1 MIRAWHRHVAQR
13 SGLPS
18 SLCDPERTVLPEEF
32 RQVRSAL
39 RSCWP
44 PVQLSLELSDALPR
58 VAKRSELLQLI
69 DDLVHLMV
77 EHGRASFPGVFDK
90 NKGLSAGGILVRG
103 DSVLR
108 Y

>member
-1 MIRAWHRHVAQR
+1 MIRAWHRHGAQR

-18 SLCDPERTVLPEEF
+18 SLCDPELTVLPEEF

-39 RSCWP
+39 RSCRP
-44 PVQLSLELSDALPR
+44 PVQLSLELSDALSR
-58 VAKRSELLQLI
+58 VAKRSDLLQLI
-69 DDLVHLMV
+69 DDLAHFVV
-77 EHGRASFPGVFDK
+77 NHGRASFPGVFDE
-90 NKGLSAGGILVRG
+90 NKGASARGILVRG

>member
-1 MIRAWHRHVAQR
+1 
-13 SGLPS
+13 
-18 SLCDPERTVLPEEF
+18 VLPEEF

-39 RSCWP
+39 RSCGLS
-44 PVQLSLELSDALPR
+44 VQLPLELSDALSR

-69 DDLVHLMV
+69 DDLFHCVIN
-77 EHGRASFPGVFDK
+77 HGRASFPGVFDE
-90 NKGLSAGGILVRG
+90 NKGASVAGILVRG

>member
-13 SGLPS
+13 SGFPS

-39 RSCWP
+39 GSCRLS
-44 PVQLSLELSDALPR
+44 VQLPLELPDALSR

-69 DDLVHLMV
+69 DDLVHRV
-77 EHGRASFPGVFDK
+77 VNHGRASFPRRP
-90 NKGLSAGGILVRG
+90 A
-103 DSVLR
+103 
-108 Y
+108 